1 MDVWDVFGKRNAG
14 DEWSLVGGLK
24 APDDPHMALLL
35 ARESFFRHKEGV
47 AFAVRKRGAVSQDL
61 IVDPEPAEMIGG
73 LTDRSYR
80 RQEAYAGVG
89 ARLRRVSEQLADRGV
104 SIDRP
109 RPPDQRIRGDHGDH
123 EG

>member
-1 MDVWDVFGKRNAG
+1 VT
-14 DEWSLVGGLK
+14 
-24 APDDPHMALLL
+24 PDLT
-35 ARESFFRHKEGV
+35 
-47 AFAVRKRGAVSQDL
+47 
-61 IVDPEPAEMIGG
+61 VDHEPAEVIGG

-89 ARLRRVSEQLADRGV
+89 ARLRRVSEQMAARGV

>member
-1 MDVWDVFGKRNAG
+1 MEVWDVFGKRNAADG
-14 DEWSLVGGLK
+14 WSLVGGVK

-47 AFAVRKRGAVSQDL
+47 AFAVRKRGSSSPDL
-61 IVDPEPAEMIGG
+61 IVDPEPAEVLGG

-89 ARLRRVSEQLADRGV
+89 ARLRRVSEQIAERGG

-109 RPPDQRIRGDHGDH
+109 RPPDQRIRADHAT
-123 EG
+123 